1 MSLSKERP
9 MNPAA
14 IPTRRVPRIPTTT
27 GWGLGLAFGA
37 ALISGLA
44 IYLNGFAVKQLPDAA
59 VFTTLKNAVAAGIL
73 VVVALALAR
82 NAPAPNPVAPR
93 HRLGLVLVGVVGG
106 SIPFV
111 LFFSGL
117 AIASAPAAA
126 FIQKTLFVWVAIL
139 AVPFLGERLGAG
151 QLVALA
157 VLIVGQALVLPPS
170 GIELGRGETLI
181 LIATL
186 LWAVETIL
194 VKRLLGTVATPTV
207 AAARMGIGLVVLV
220 GYLAVAGKLGLVT
233 ALSQV
238 QWAWA
243 LLTGLILAAYVGTWF
258 AALRRAPASAVTSVL
273 VVGAVLTGLLGTIA
287 KGAAPEPSVVGGYVL
302 IAVAAGAFAA
312 WTLRTQRRTPAA
324 VTAVTG

>member
-1 MSLSKERP
+1 

-14 IPTRRVPRIPTTT
+14 IPTRRPPRIPTTT

-73 VVVALALAR
+73 VIAALALAR
-82 NAPAPNPVAPR
+82 SGSDRRPVAPR
-93 HRLGLVLVGVVGG
+93 QRLGLIVVGVVGG

-139 AVPFLGERLGAG
+139 AVPFLGERLGVG
-151 QLVALA
+151 QLVALG

-170 GIELGRGETLI
+170 GIEWGRGETLI
-181 LIATL
+181 LLATL

-194 VKRLLGTVATPTV
+194 VKRLLGTIATPTV

-220 GYLAVAGKLGLVT
+220 GYLALAGKLSVVA
-233 ALSQV
+233 ALSQA

-243 LLTGLILAAYVGTWF
+243 LLTGLILAGYVATWF

-273 VVGAVLTGLLGTIA
+273 VVGAVLTGLLGTMA

-302 IAVAAGAFAA
+302 IALAAGTFAA
-312 WTLRTQRRTPAA
+312 WTLRTQRRSLAA
-324 VTAVTG
+324 ATASTG

>member
-1 MSLSKERP
+1 
-9 MNPAA
+9 MNRAA
-14 IPTRRVPRIPTTT
+14 IPTRRAPRIPTTT

-59 VFTTLKNAVAAGIL
+59 VYTTLKNAVAAGIL
-73 VVVALALAR
+73 VVVALAFAR
-82 NAPAPNPVAPR
+82 RGSEVRRPVAPR
-93 HRLGLVLVGVVGG
+93 QRLLLIAVGVVGG

-117 AIASAPAAA
+117 ALASAPAAA

-139 AVPFLGERLGAG
+139 AVPFLGERLGVG

-170 GIELGRGETLI
+170 GIEWGRGETLI
-181 LIATL
+181 LVATL

-194 VKRLLGTVATPTV
+194 VKRLLGTIATPTV

-220 GYLAVAGKLGLVT
+220 GYLAVAGKLGTVA
-233 ALSQV
+233 ALSQA

-258 AALRRAPASAVTSVL
+258 SALRRAPASAVTSVL
-273 VVGAVLTGLLGTIA
+273 VVGAVITGLLGTIA
-287 KGAAPEPSVVGGYVL
+287 KGAAPEPTVVGGYVL

-312 WTLRTQRRTPAA
+312 WTLRTQRRGLAGAPASA
-324 VTAVTG
+324 G